1 MSRKQSLIQILEEI
15 KLRRFHYEL
24 LAVGSLVYM
33 FAAMNVMLIAAVM
46 LAIGKEWS
54 LDPVTIGVLF
64 SAGYVGM
71 FVGAISFGFLADLIG
86 RKSMLL
92 LSVLLM
98 SILTAL
104 CGVSWDVPSMMIM
117 RFLAGI
123 GLGGA
128 LPQPGVYISEY
139 VPARFRGRFIGL
151 IETSWVYGALLSLL
165 FPMFLI
171 PTFGWRLTFATALL
185 PLVLVPVII
194 SRVPESIRFL
204 ERKRRLEDAAGILRR
219 YLGIKIDPSSI
230 TTEIETEKVGVK
242 ELWSRKYVRRT
253 ILLWILWAVL
263 VYTYHGIF
271 LWLPSIYHRTFGL
284 EVVKSIWWT
293 LVVTLFQIP
302 GYYLA
307 TFLLDPIGRK
317 KVLIVF
323 LTAAGIGCLLL
334 WMKREI
340 SWILLW
346 SCVISFFNLGSW
358 AALYTYTP
366 ELYPTDIR
374 GTGSGVAASMGRLS
388 GIIAPTL
395 TGYLYATAG
404 LSGPFLAFF
413 IAHILAAISTLM
425 LGIETRKKILEEIS

>member
-98 SILTAL
+98 SIFTAL
-104 CGVSWDVPSMMIM
+104 CGVSWDVSSMMVM

-123 GLGGA
+123 GLGGT

-204 ERKRRLEDAAGILRR
+204 ERKRRLEDAVGILRR
-219 YLGIKIDPSSI
+219 YLGIEIDPSSI

-334 WMKREI
+334 WMKIEI
-340 SWILLW
+340 NWILLW

-374 GTGSGVAASMGRLS
+374 GTGSGVAASIGRLS

-404 LSGPFLAFF
+404 LSGPFLVFF
-413 IAHILAAISTLM
+413 IAHILAAISTLI